1 MNEYPIEMDGDRW
14 YPCPQCDGEP
24 FKEVADPRRD
34 DPYYARVAIC
44 SNCCGTGWECESGWE
59 REAVPKAETRPARLF
74 IEAFCGINDVF
85 PGDPYP
91 VTSRQRGTP

>member
-24 FKEVADPRRD
+24 IIEVADPRRD
-34 DPYYARVAIC
+34 DPYYARTAIC
-44 SNCCGTGWECESGWE
+44 TNCGGTGWECESGWI
-59 REAVPKAETRPARLF
+59 REAVPTQKTRPARLF
-74 IEAFCGINDVF
+74 IEAYCGINDVF

-91 VTSRQRGTP
+91 LPNGDR